1 LVTTV
6 GLFGFGRI
14 GRNIFRI
21 LYNRDDVRVGAISDL
36 ADAASI
42 EYLVRF
48 DTILGRFPDLVSLKE
63 GNLYVAGRQ
72 IPVLSGKDQP
82 AVPDWRAL
90 GVDVVFEATNIGRTR
105 AEAEK
110 HLAAGARRV
119 ILMAPPREPADAT
132 VVMGVN
138 DGALK
143 PEHRIVSNG
152 SSTVQAV
159 TPVLKILHD
168 AFGIERAVFT
178 TVHAYSSAHRLADVP
193 AEDMRRGRS
202 APENIIPQES
212 RSPARVEQLLPEL
225 DGKLSG
231 FAMNVPVRNGS
242 VVDLVC
248 WHARKVT
255 PVAINEVLRTA
266 SATARWRRSLAF
278 EDDPIVS
285 SDIAR
290 SPHSA
295 TFDSLATMTL
305 GEKVSKTLSW
315 FDSSF
320 GYSQRAVEL
329 LDRLVG
335 IEGAR

>member
-1 LVTTV
+1 MVTTV
-6 GLFGFGRI
+6 GLYGFGRI

-21 LYNRDDVRVGAISDL
+21 LYNREDIRIGAISDL
-36 ADAASI
+36 AEPAGI
-42 EYLVRF
+42 EYLVKF
-48 DTILGRFPDLVSLKE
+48 DTILGRFPDLVSIKE
-63 GNLYVAGRQ
+63 DNLYVAGRQ

-82 AVPDWRAL
+82 PVPDWKGL

-105 AEAEK
+105 AEAER

-119 ILMAPPREPADAT
+119 ILMAPPKEAPDIT
-132 VVMGVN
+132 VVMGIN
-138 DGALK
+138 DREISL
-143 PEHRIVSNG
+143 EHRIVSNA

-159 TPVLKILHD
+159 TPIVKILHE
-168 AFGIERAVFT
+168 AFGIERAIFT

-193 AEDMRRGRS
+193 AEDMRRGRA

-225 DGKLSG
+225 AGRLSG

-248 WHARKVT
+248 WYAKKVT
-255 PVAINEVLRTA
+255 PIAINEVLRTA
-266 SATARWRRSLAF
+266 AATARWKSSLAF
-278 EDDPIVS
+278 SEDPIVS

-295 TFDSLATMTL
+295 TFDSLATMVL
-305 GEKVSKTLSW
+305 GERVSKTLSW

-320 GYSQRAVEL
+320 GYSKRAVEL
-329 LDRLVG
+329 VERFAAL
-335 IEGAR
+335 EAA

>member
-1 LVTTV
+1 LATTV
-6 GLFGFGRI
+6 GLYGFGRV

-21 LYNRDDVRVGAISDL
+21 LYNRDDIRIGAISDL
-36 ADAASI
+36 AEPAGI
-42 EYLVRF
+42 EYLVKF
-48 DTILGRFPDLVSLKE
+48 DTILGRFPDLVSIKE
-63 GNLYVAGRQ
+63 DNLYVAGRQ

-82 AVPDWRAL
+82 SVPDWKSL

-105 AEAEK
+105 AEAER

-119 ILMAPPREPADAT
+119 ILMAPPKEAPDIT
-132 VVMGVN
+132 VVMGIN
-138 DGALK
+138 DRELSL
-143 PEHRIVSNG
+143 EHRIVSNA

-159 TPVLKILHD
+159 TPIVKILHE
-168 AFGIERAVFT
+168 AFGIERAIFT

-193 AEDMRRGRS
+193 AEDMRRGRA

-225 DGKLSG
+225 AGRLSG

-248 WHARKVT
+248 WYAKKVT
-255 PVAINEVLRTA
+255 PIAINEVLRTA
-266 SATARWRRSLAF
+266 VATARWKSSLAF
-278 EDDPIVS
+278 SEDPIVS

-295 TFDSLATMTL
+295 TFDSLATMVL
-305 GEKVSKTLSW
+305 GERVSKTLSW

-320 GYSQRAVEL
+320 GYSKRAVEL
-329 LDRLVG
+329 VERFAAL
-335 IEGAR
+335 EAA

>member
-1 LVTTV
+1 MVTTV

-14 GRNIFRI
+14 GRNLFRI

-36 ADAASI
+36 ADEASI

-48 DTILGRFPDLVSLKE
+48 DTILGRFPDLVSLKA

-72 IPVLSGKDQP
+72 IPVFSGKDQP
-82 AVPDWRAL
+82 PVPAWREL

-105 AEAEK
+105 AETER

-119 ILMAPPREPADAT
+119 ILMAPPKEAADAV

-143 PEHRIVSNG
+143 PEHRVVSNG
-152 SSTVQAV
+152 SATVQAV
-159 TPVLKILHD
+159 TPVLKILHE
-168 AFGIERAVFT
+168 AFGVERAVFT
-178 TVHAYSSAHRLADVP
+178 AVHAYSSAHRLADVP

-225 DGKLSG
+225 AGRLSG

-248 WHARKVT
+248 WHGKSVT

-266 SATARWRRSLAF
+266 SATGRWQRSLAF
-278 EDDPIVS
+278 EDEPIVS

-290 SPHSA
+290 SPYSA

-329 LDRLVG
+329 MDRLAG
-335 IEGAR
+335 MEAAR

>member
-1 LVTTV
+1 MVTTV

-14 GRNIFRI
+14 GRNLFRI
-21 LYNRDDVRVGAISDL
+21 LYSRDDVRVGAISDL

-42 EYLVRF
+42 EYLLRF
-48 DTILGRFPDLVSLKE
+48 DTILGRFPDLVSLKD
-63 GNLYVAGRQ
+63 GHLYTAGRQ

-82 AVPDWRAL
+82 PVPAWADL
-90 GVDVVFEATNIGRTR
+90 GVEVVFEATNIGRTR
-105 AEAEK
+105 AEIER
-110 HLAAGARRV
+110 HLAAGAKHV
-119 ILMAPPREPADAT
+119 ILMAPPKEAPDAT
-132 VVMGVN
+132 IVMGVN
-138 DGALK
+138 EDSLK
-143 PEHRIVSNG
+143 PEHRIVSNA

-159 TPVLKILHD
+159 TPVLKILHE
-168 AFGIERAVFT
+168 AFGVERGVFT
-178 TVHAYSSAHRLADVP
+178 AVHAYSSAHRLADVP

-225 DGKLSG
+225 AGKLSG

-248 WHARKVT
+248 WHARTVT

-266 SATARWRRSLAF
+266 SATRRWRRSLAF
-278 EDDPIVS
+278 EVDPIVS

-329 LDRLVG
+329 MDRLVG
-335 IEGAR
+335 REAGR